1 MKRTFPVS
9 IVIPAYNAARFIT
22 KTLDSVKAQTF
33 KEYEVVVVDDGSLDN
48 TGEIVDNYIRIHGLA
63 GQCIRQ
69 ENKKIAGARNTGI
82 NFARGEYIA
91 LLDHD
96 DLWYPNKLQVVL
108 DKFKLH
114 PEVDLIS
121 HNLFMVKGGKKKGVL
136 KTGPASSNMYKKL
149 LFTRSLLSPSAAVFK
164 KGKALE
170 IGGFRENHEFVTA
183 EDYDFWMRL
192 SKVAKFYFIK
202 EILGEYIIIETG
214 ASKKIEYHHKN
225 IEYLLRDHF
234 ASYFG
239 NNPEFFDRIRMRRR
253 LSVVYRSALH
263 LMIKYKQDSRKQQ
276 EYFVKMMK
284 EFPFDFKN
292 IAVALFWIGTVLSKK
307 LSVGTFLI

>member
-1 MKRTFPVS
+1 MIKTIPVS
-9 IVIPAYNAARFIT
+9 VVIPAYHAARFIT

-33 KEYEVVVVDDGSLDN
+33 KDFEIIVVDDGSPDN
-48 TGEIVDNYIRIHGLA
+48 TKEIVDNYIRIHGLV

-82 NFARGEYIA
+82 KFARGEYIA

-121 HNLFMVKGGKKKGVL
+121 HNLFMVKDGKKKGVL

-164 KGKALE
+164 KAKALE
-170 IGGFRENHEFVTA
+170 IGGFRENHEFVTV

-202 EILGEYIIIETG
+202 EILGEYIIVETG
-214 ASKKIEYHHKN
+214 ASKKIEYHHEN
-225 IEYLLRDHF
+225 IVFLLRDHF

-239 NNPEFFDRIRMRRR
+239 NNPGLFDRMRMRRR

-263 LMIKYKQDSRKQQ
+263 CMIKYKQDSIKQQ
-276 EYFVKMMK
+276 EYLVKMMK
-284 EFPFDFKN
+284 EFPYDLKN
-292 IAVALFWIGTVLSKK
+292 LIMALFWIRTFILKK
-307 LSVGTFLI
+307 LTA

>member
-1 MKRTFPVS
+1 MKNDVSVS
-9 IVIPAYNAARFIT
+9 IVIPAFNAADFIT

-33 KEYEVVVVDDGSLDN
+33 KDYEIIVVDDGSPDN
-48 TGEIVDNYIRIHGLA
+48 TKEIVDNYIHNHGLV

-82 NFARGEYIA
+82 KLARGEYIA

-96 DLWYPNKLQVVL
+96 DLWYTNKLQVVMNE
-108 DKFKLH
+108 FKLH

-121 HNLFMVKGGKKKGVL
+121 HNLFMVKDGKKKGVL
-136 KTGPASSNMYKKL
+136 KTGPASSNMYEKL
-149 LFTRSLLSPSAAVFK
+149 LFTRSLLTPSAVVFK
-164 KGKALE
+164 KSKALE
-170 IGGFRENHEFVTA
+170 IGGFRENYEFVTV

-202 EILGEYIIIETG
+202 EILGEYIIVETG
-214 ASKKIEYHHKN
+214 ASKKIEYHHEN
-225 IEYLLRDHF
+225 IIFLLKDHF

-239 NNPEFFDRIRMRRR
+239 NNPGLFDRMRMRRK

-263 LMIKYKQDSRKQQ
+263 LTIKHKQDAIKQQ
-276 EYFVKMMK
+276 EYLVKMMK

-292 IAVALFWIGTVLSKK
+292 LAVALFWLGTVLSKK
-307 LSVGTFLI
+307 LSI